1 MNSGKYEKVCYRTE
15 QREENVLLRN
25 LKNGRTG
32 YSFGC
37 TVAGRDP
44 AGKAAGWQSGFL
56 AARGVH
62 GTGLRTVK
70 QPEAAVYISR
80 NGLRYI
86 SRSKQQEKGGVDHV
100 KTK

>member
-37 TVAGRDP
+37 TTAGETLQVKLSD
-44 AGKAAGWQSGFL
+44 GSLDSWQREDCTEIGSG
-56 AARGVH
+56 
-62 GTGLRTVK
+62 
-70 QPEAAVYISR
+70 P
-80 NGLRYI
+80 
-86 SRSKQQEKGGVDHV
+86 
-100 KTK
+100 

>member
-37 TVAGRDP
+37 T
-44 AGKAAGWQSGFL
+44 AAGETLQVRLSDGSLDSWQREECTEIGSG
-56 AARGVH
+56 
-62 GTGLRTVK
+62 
-70 QPEAAVYISR
+70 P
-80 NGLRYI
+80 
-86 SRSKQQEKGGVDHV
+86 
-100 KTK
+100 

>member
-37 TVAGRDP
+37 TVAGETLQVRLTD
-44 AGKAAGWQSGFL
+44 GSLDSWQREECTELGSE
-56 AARGVH
+56 
-62 GTGLRTVK
+62 
-70 QPEAAVYISR
+70 P
-80 NGLRYI
+80 
-86 SRSKQQEKGGVDHV
+86 
-100 KTK
+100 